1 MKIVLFD
8 VEPNESELYQQMLS
22 ENIEVEC
29 ITEPLSLDNIELTAN
44 SEIISVF
51 VTSKI
56 TSAMLGKLSN
66 TKLIICRSTGY
77 DNIDIE
83 AAKSLGIAV
92 SNVPNYGEHTVA
104 EYTFALLLSLSRKLQ
119 DSMAQVSKGQV
130 DHTKLVGNDLA
141 GSTLGVIGAG
151 KIGQRVIKIARGFEM
166 NVVAYDPYPKPEV
179 AKALGFEY
187 LELDDLF
194 AKADVITL
202 HVPGSKD
209 NQQMINS
216 GALEKLKKGTVL
228 INTARGD
235 LVDNV
240 ALINALQNGRLAGAG
255 LDVLDGEVMIDIDH
269 EMALLAK
276 SKAKDLRLSAELDI
290 LEKMPNVILSPH
302 NAYNTHQALQRIRKS
317 TVETVIEFTKGK
329 VTNQVN

>member
-1 MKIVLFD
+1 MKITLFD
-8 VEPNESELYQQMLS
+8 IEPNESELYQQMLS
-22 ENIEVEC
+22 ENTEAEC
-29 ITEPLSLDNIELTAN
+29 ITEPLSSENIELAVN

-56 TSAMLGKLSN
+56 TATMLEKLGN

-77 DNIDIE
+77 DNIDTE
-83 AAKSLGIAV
+83 AAKRAGIAV

-119 DSMAQVSKGQV
+119 YATVQVGQGQI

-187 LELDDLF
+187 VEFDDLF
-194 AKADVITL
+194 AKANVITL
-202 HVPGSKD
+202 HVPGGKD
-209 NQQMINS
+209 NKQIIDSN
-216 GALEKLKKGTVL
+216 ALAKFKKGAVL

-240 ALINALQNGRLAGAG
+240 ALINALQNGKLAGAG
-255 LDVLDGEVMIDIDH
+255 LDVLDGEAMIDIDH